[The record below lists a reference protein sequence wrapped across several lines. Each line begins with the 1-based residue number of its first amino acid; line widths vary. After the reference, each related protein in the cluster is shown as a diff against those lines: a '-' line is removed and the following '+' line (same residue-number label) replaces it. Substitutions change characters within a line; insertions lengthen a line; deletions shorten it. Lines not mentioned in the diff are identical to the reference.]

1 MLNINKIH
9 SDINFKSLTKIQVS
23 EILGVPYMT
32 AVNRLKSGNW
42 TPDDVEK
49 LADYFGRT
57 IAYYFDREEK
67 EQKPYKEPEQKI
79 NAVNEGCTDC
89 EKLRADKMK
98 LLEKLDELND
108 KYRHLLETNIV
119 KKETSAASGKKAG

>member
-42 TPDDVEK
+42 TPDDIEK

-67 EQKPYKEPEQKI
+67 EQKPYKLPE
-79 NAVNEGCTDC
+79 
-89 EKLRADKMK
+89 EKLVVVEDKGYCAACAAK
-98 LLEKLDELND
+98 DKLIALQEKHIELLEFNLG
-108 KYRHLLETNIV
+108 KYRKNGSE
-119 KKETSAASGKKAG
+119 